1 MQGPIS
7 SIPSH
12 SGTLPKTSARES
24 FNLQPS
30 SRSAQN
36 PPLPN
41 ILPRSQSRDAV
52 TFLQP
57 THFQGFVNNNQSTF
71 GQQASTSGSM
81 SVGQNSGHPFS
92 GQNLPWQHY
101 EYQNVDQTQPSSSK
115 IYPRQSPGSSQHA
128 RLLPTNNVYGSQH
141 GWYISSDNQSTP
153 QDTPP
158 IAGESES
165 SYWAASRPQVSPQT
179 SVDTTARTYQAPSY
193 TDKMDEDDED
203 DPYDVSSDDEM
214 ADADDST
221 SGRARDLQRRIAASN
236 LQAVVTLQAHQ
247 DRQDTR
253 VRTYHSVIENFGSN
267 MLATYEPS
275 FKDSPL
281 NDPLAC
287 RIFTHFINVVAPGI
301 SMYERHPANASLFL
315 QEQTPPKSQ
324 QHLWACK

>member
-1 MQGPIS
+1 MS

-12 SGTLPKTSARES
+12 SGTLPKTNARGS

-30 SRSAQN
+30 PRSTQN

-71 GQQASTSGSM
+71 GQQASTGGSM

-92 GQNLPWQHY
+92 GQNLSWQHY
-101 EYQNVDQTQPSSSK
+101 EYQNVDPSQASSSNN
-115 IYPRQSPGSSQHA
+115 YQQQSPGLTQHA
-128 RLLPTNNVYGSQH
+128 HLSPTNNVYGSQH
-141 GWYISSDNQSTP
+141 GGYIAPDNQSSP
-153 QDTPP
+153 QENPP
-158 IAGESES
+158 SAGESES

-179 SVDTTARTYQAPSY
+179 LVDNTAPTYQTPSY
-193 TDKMDEDDED
+193 TDEMDKDDED
-203 DPYDVSSDDEM
+203 DLYDVSSDDEM
-214 ADADDST
+214 ADAGDST
-221 SGRARDLQRRIAASN
+221 GGRARDLQRRLAASN
-236 LQAVVTLQAHQ
+236 LQAVMTLQAHQ

-301 SMYERHPANASLFL
+301 SMYERHPANASLFS
-315 QEQTPPKSQ
+315 QERTPPKSQ